1 MVCGSPKKDIGT
13 MWQLIGL
20 SAIQSIMLSFGQLT
34 LKLAL
39 ARMPRF
45 SWTGEFWL
53 DLLTNWWFMLCGIL
67 FGGASI
73 LWMYILKHF
82 PLNMAYPMASMSY
95 VFALVFAIVFLH
107 ETVAWNRWLGV
118 ALIMAG
124 CVFVAK

>member
-1 MVCGSPKKDIGT
+1 

-20 SAIQSIMLSFGQLT
+20 SIIQSVMLSFGQLT

-39 ARMPRF
+39 ERMPQY
-45 SWTGEFWL
+45 SWASEFWL
-53 DLLTNWWFMLCGIL
+53 SLLTNWWFMLCGIL
-67 FGGASI
+67 FGSASL

-95 VFALVFAIVFLH
+95 IFALVFAIVFLH
-107 ETVAWNRWLGV
+107 ETVSWNRWLGV
-118 ALIMAG
+118 AFIMIG

>member
-1 MVCGSPKKDIGT
+1 
-13 MWQLIGL
+13 MWQLLGL
-20 SAIQSIMLSFGQLT
+20 SVIQSIMLSFGQLT

-39 ARMPRF
+39 QRIPSF
-45 SWTGEFWL
+45 SWSSAFWL

-95 VFALVFAIVFLH
+95 IFALVFAIVFLH
-107 ETVAWNRWLGV
+107 ETVSWNRWIGV
-118 ALIMAG
+118 ALIMVG

>member
-1 MVCGSPKKDIGT
+1 
-13 MWQLIGL
+13 MWLLIGL
-20 SAIQSIMLSFGQLT
+20 SMIQSIMLSFGQLT

-39 ARMPRF
+39 ERMPAF
-45 SWTGEFWL
+45 SWTSAFWL
-53 DLLTNWWFMLCGIL
+53 DLLTNWWFMACGLL

-107 ETVAWNRWLGV
+107 ETVSWNRWLGV
-118 ALIMAG
+118 ALIMVG
-124 CVFVAK
+124 CIFVAK

>member
-1 MVCGSPKKDIGT
+1 

-20 SAIQSIMLSFGQLT
+20 SIVQSIMLSFGQLT

-39 ARMPRF
+39 AKIPPF
-45 SWTGEFWL
+45 SWTTLFWR
-53 DLLTNWWFMLCGIL
+53 DLFTNWWFMLCGIF

-95 VFALVFAIVFLH
+95 VFAMLFAIVFLH
-107 ETVAWNRWLGV
+107 ETVSWNKWLGV
-118 ALIMAG
+118 AFIMIG
-124 CVFVAK
+124 CIFIAK

>member
-1 MVCGSPKKDIGT
+1 

-20 SAIQSIMLSFGQLT
+20 SVVQSIMLSFGQLT

-39 ARMPRF
+39 AKMPPF
-45 SWTGEFWL
+45 EWSASFWS
-53 DLLTNWWFMLCGIL
+53 DLLTNWWFLACGLL
-67 FGGASI
+67 FGGASV

-107 ETVAWNRWLGV
+107 ESVAWNRWLGV
-118 ALIMAG
+118 ALIMVG
-124 CVFVAK
+124 CMFVAK

>member
-1 MVCGSPKKDIGT
+1 

-20 SAIQSIMLSFGQLT
+20 SIIQSIMLSFGQLT

-39 ARMPRF
+39 EKMPVF
-45 SWTGEFWL
+45 SWTIQFWSSM
-53 DLLTNWWFMLCGIL
+53 LTNWWFLLCGIL
-67 FGGASI
+67 FGGASV

-82 PLNMAYPMASMSY
+82 PLNMAYPMASLSY
-95 VFALVFAIVFLH
+95 VFAIIFAIIFLH

-118 ALIMAG
+118 AFIMIG

>member
-1 MVCGSPKKDIGT
+1 MVTGKTKKGVVF

-20 SAIQSIMLSFGQLT
+20 SMIQSIMLSFGQLT

-39 ARMPRF
+39 ENMPPF
-45 SWTGEFWL
+45 SWTTNFWG

-82 PLNMAYPMASMSY
+82 PLNMAYPMASMGY
-95 VFALVFAIVFLH
+95 VFALIFAVIFLH
-107 ETVAWNRWLGV
+107 ETVSWNRWLGV
-118 ALIMAG
+118 ALIMIG

>member
-1 MVCGSPKKDIGT
+1 

-20 SAIQSIMLSFGQLT
+20 SIIQGIMLSFGQLT

-39 ARMPRF
+39 EKMPAF
-45 SWTGEFWL
+45 SWTTHFWG

-95 VFALVFAIVFLH
+95 VFALLFAIIFLH

-118 ALIMAG
+118 AFIMIG

>member
-1 MVCGSPKKDIGT
+1 

-20 SAIQSIMLSFGQLT
+20 SVIQSIMLSFGQLT

-39 ARMPRF
+39 ERMPSF
-45 SWTGEFWL
+45 SWTSTFWV

-67 FGGASI
+67 FGGASL

-95 VFALVFAIVFLH
+95 IFALIFAIVFLH
-107 ETVAWNRWLGV
+107 ETVSWNRWVGV
-118 ALIMAG
+118 GMIMIG

>member
-1 MVCGSPKKDIGT
+1 

-20 SAIQSIMLSFGQLT
+20 SIIQSIMLSFGQLT

-39 ARMPRF
+39 EKMPVF
-45 SWTGEFWL
+45 SWTTQFWGSM
-53 DLLTNWWFMLCGIL
+53 LTNWWFLLCGIL
-67 FGGASI
+67 FGGASV

-82 PLNMAYPMASMSY
+82 PLNMAYPMASLSY
-95 VFALVFAIVFLH
+95 VFAMIFAIIFLH

-118 ALIMAG
+118 AFIMIG